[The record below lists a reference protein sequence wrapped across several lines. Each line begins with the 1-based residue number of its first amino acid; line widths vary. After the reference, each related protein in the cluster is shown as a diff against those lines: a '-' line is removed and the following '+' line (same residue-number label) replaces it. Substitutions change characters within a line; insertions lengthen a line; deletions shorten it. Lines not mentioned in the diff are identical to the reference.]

1 MSAPE
6 NGNAAGRRP
15 GRPSGASDTRDRILD
30 SARELF
36 ARNGFGNTSVR
47 AVAADAGVDAALV
60 HHYYG
65 SKQQLFAA
73 ATQLPVDP
81 MAVLGPMRETPVEQ
95 LGRVLPEVLLP
106 LWDSQ
111 AGTAMIAALRS
122 MLTGTEV
129 PLARSFLRDIV
140 VAELSRRVDEPAGTG
155 VLRAEFAA
163 SQLMGIV
170 VARYV
175 IGLEP
180 LASMP
185 PEQIVAMIAPTLQR
199 YLTGD
204 LPEAPAR

>member
-1 MSAPE
+1 MPAPE
-6 NGNAAGRRP
+6 DGTAAGRRP
-15 GRPSGASDTRDRILD
+15 GRPSGASDTRQKILE
-30 SARELF
+30 SARQLF
-36 ARNGFGNTSVR
+36 ARNGFANTSVR
-47 AVAADAGVDAALV
+47 AVAAEAGVDSALV

-73 ATQLPVDP
+73 ATQLPMDP
-81 MAVLGPMRETPVEQ
+81 MVVLGPMREAPVEQ

-106 LWDSQ
+106 LWDSH
-111 AGTAMIAALRS
+111 AGTAIMAALRS

-129 PLARSFLRDIV
+129 PLARSFFRDIV
-140 VAELSRRVDEPAGTG
+140 VAELSKRVDEPAGTG

-170 VARYV
+170 VARYI

-180 LASMP
+180 MASLP
-185 PEQIVAMIAPTLQR
+185 PEQIVAMVAPTLQR

-204 LPEAPAR
+204 LPDQPAR

>member
-1 MSAPE
+1 MSAE
-6 NGNAAGRRP
+6 MANRRP
-15 GRPSGASDTRDRILD
+15 GRPSGASDTRDRILA

-36 ARNGFGNTSVR
+36 ARNGFQNTSIR
-47 AVAADAGVDAALV
+47 SVAADAGVDAALV

-65 SKQQLFAA
+65 TKQQLFAA
-73 ATQLPVDP
+73 ATELPIDP
-81 MAVLGPMRETPVEQ
+81 MVVLGPLREAPVEQ
-95 LGRVLPEVLLP
+95 LGRTLPELLLP

-111 AGTAMIAALRS
+111 AGTGLIAAMRS

-129 PLARSFLRDIV
+129 PLARSFFRDIV
-140 VAELSRRVDEPAGTG
+140 VAELAQRIDNPAGTG
-155 VLRAEFAA
+155 VLRAEFTA

-180 LASMP
+180 LASLP
-185 PEQIVAMIAPTLQR
+185 AEQVVAMIAPTLQR

-204 LPEAPAR
+204 LPGPLGR

>member
-6 NGNAAGRRP
+6 NGKATARRP
-15 GRPSGASDTRDRILD
+15 GRPSGASDTREKILD

-36 ARNGFGNTSVR
+36 ACNGFQNTSIR
-47 AVAADAGVDAALV
+47 AVAAGAGVDAALV

-65 SKQQLFAA
+65 TKQQLFAA
-73 ATQLPVDP
+73 ATKLPVDP
-81 MAVLGPMRETPVEQ
+81 MVVLGPIRETPVEQ
-95 LGRVLPEVLLP
+95 LGRALPELLLP

-111 AGTAMIAALRS
+111 AGTGLIAAMRS

-129 PLARSFLRDIV
+129 PLARSFFRDIV
-140 VAELSRRVDEPAGTG
+140 VAELSQRVDEPAGTG

-163 SQLMGIV
+163 SQLMGLV
-170 VARYV
+170 VARYI

-180 LASMP
+180 LASLP
-185 PEQIVAMIAPTLQR
+185 AEQIVTMIGPTLQR

-204 LPEAPAR
+204 LPEEPAP